1 MCLMRLYM
9 SRSLLDQPLLHDAV
23 EDLPALAV
31 PLPKAQPSTRSCRV
45 DVRVETLRKN
55 HEKTGKFEERSPK
68 SARNA
73 SSPAPPRP
81 RLHDG
86 KNMKPE
92 LEALSLSAEARHGPA
107 RRSPAACRCWGG
119 PNPSPKAFEGG
130 ETPPKTCSAPRFL
143 KVFKGKCHHFI
154 IISSS
159 KAG

>member
-1 MCLMRLYM
+1 M

-31 PLPKAQPSTRSCRV
+31 PPKGAALNSELSSRRSSRNSSEKPMKK
-45 DVRVETLRKN
+45 RGNSRRKAPNRPETHRLR
-55 HEKTGKFEERSPK
+55 RSSRRPEG
-68 SARNA
+68 
-73 SSPAPPRP
+73 PRGP
-81 RLHDG
+81 DSMT

-143 KVFKGKCHHFI
+143 KVFKGKSHHFI
-154 IISSS
+154 IISS